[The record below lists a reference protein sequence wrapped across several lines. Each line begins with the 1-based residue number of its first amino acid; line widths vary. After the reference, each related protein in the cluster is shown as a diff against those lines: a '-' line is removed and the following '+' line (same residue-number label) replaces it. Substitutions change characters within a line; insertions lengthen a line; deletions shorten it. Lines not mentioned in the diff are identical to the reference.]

1 MECYDMKK
9 ICALLLGVLVFAGCS
24 GCGQTASSQAESAAP
39 ARQPTKFDQY
49 VSNTVIATGN
59 NKCIDEADGVTYRG
73 YFPLEAYGTFDYSFY
88 FSNTV
93 DSTWDD
99 GRLGY
104 GGQPGG
110 AYSIAGAAVYDGG
123 QIQPDGS
130 ALMTGEVLLAEITFD
145 GSKSRQVAP
154 GETFWSDPVSLTLP
168 EDHYL
173 IWEWTITGKEIPCIC
188 MSGLTPAFYSTG
200 GQFIYA
206 NEVPLPVL
214 IGCDRKVGTKIAA
227 FGDSITQGCQTTAN
241 GRKFWAAQI
250 AGTLGEDYALWNL
263 GLGYARAS
271 DAARGGDWL
280 ERAKAYEMVL
290 VAFGTNDIISGRYG
304 GTGADSPEQIE
315 ASVRSIVSALREA
328 GCRVVLFNAPPFDL
342 KPEAEA
348 IRTAY
353 NAAVPKIAEELGAEY
368 FDFAA
373 CLADPADPAKA
384 LYGGHPND
392 TGCAKAADAFLNQ
405 YRTLIDSTIQ
415 KP

>member
-1 MECYDMKK
+1 MKK

-59 NKCIDEADGVTYRG
+59 NKCIDEANGVTYRG

-173 IWEWTITGKEIPCIC
+173 IWE
-188 MSGLTPAFYSTG
+188 
-200 GQFIYA
+200 
-206 NEVPLPVL
+206 
-214 IGCDRKVGTKIAA
+214 
-227 FGDSITQGCQTTAN
+227 
-241 GRKFWAAQI
+241 
-250 AGTLGEDYALWNL
+250 
-263 GLGYARAS
+263 
-271 DAARGGDWL
+271 
-280 ERAKAYEMVL
+280 
-290 VAFGTNDIISGRYG
+290 
-304 GTGADSPEQIE
+304 
-315 ASVRSIVSALREA
+315 
-328 GCRVVLFNAPPFDL
+328 
-342 KPEAEA
+342 
-348 IRTAY
+348 
-353 NAAVPKIAEELGAEY
+353 
-368 FDFAA
+368 
-373 CLADPADPAKA
+373 
-384 LYGGHPND
+384 
-392 TGCAKAADAFLNQ
+392 
-405 YRTLIDSTIQ
+405 
-415 KP
+415 